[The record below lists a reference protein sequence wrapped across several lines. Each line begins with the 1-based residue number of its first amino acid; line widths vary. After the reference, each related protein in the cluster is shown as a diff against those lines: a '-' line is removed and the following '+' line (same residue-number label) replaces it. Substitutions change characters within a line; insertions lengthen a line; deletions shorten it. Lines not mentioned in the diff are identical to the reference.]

1 MLVGPL
7 PDFPEARVGIR
18 YEPMHDRGILSGL
31 DGELL
36 ELPDQNRHIPEH
48 RGRCPQNF
56 RDFFAAALKLT
67 ADYDERHDRAHGED
81 RESDQKDH
89 GRDGLHDLQPGRH
102 HARLPRLEWRSKDA
116 EHCKAGARARNRQ
129 CTRPM
134 HAAPSATVYIE
145 GCYGVTGS
153 GHSRLGGLRLRAKRS
168 EPTRSVDQ
176 NLE

>member
-36 ELPDQNRHIPEH
+36 ELRDQNRHIPEH

-56 RDFFAAALKLT
+56 RDFFAATLKLT

-116 EHCKAGARARNRQ
+116 EHCKAGAKRRNRR
-129 CTRPM
+129 CTRRLRRPFTSR
-134 HAAPSATVYIE
+134 AATE
-145 GCYGVTGS
+145 VTGS
-153 GHSRLGGLRLRAKRS
+153 GHSRLGGTHLRAKRS

-176 NLE
+176 NL